1 MVRCV
6 TTVSIVS
13 RNGGNGDPRPFDE
26 CYPLEAAGV
35 RGEDLYSPMLA
46 GWTFPVLYQ
55 KNDRP
60 RWAVPSTTPVARR
73 AGDAHEARGRVGL
86 LRHRTGFG
94 AEAEDPAREPDRPPG
109 DREAG
114 RNRSKSAARPAGRD
128 RERGLAGR
136 TKRLCDVL
144 LLAECPREAVDHGTY
159 QIVEKGPLTGLDE
172 DVRGHA
178 RGRTEVFDLVECVA
192 FVEPHPD
199 DKRVASRRI
208 RLATLARTLLG
219 NRVGRHM

>member
-55 KNDRP
+55 KDDRP
-60 RWAVPSTTPVARR
+60 RWAVPSATPVARR

-86 LRHRTGFG
+86 PRHRTGFG

-114 RNRSKSAARPAGRD
+114 EIVPNQQRDRLGRD
-128 RERGLAGR
+128 RAGSCR
-136 TKRLCDVL
+136 
-144 LLAECPREAVDHGTY
+144 
-159 QIVEKGPLTGLDE
+159 Q
-172 DVRGHA
+172 
-178 RGRTEVFDLVECVA
+178 
-192 FVEPHPD
+192 
-199 DKRVASRRI
+199 DK
-208 RLATLARTLLG
+208 ATL
-219 NRVGRHM
+219 